1 MLLSSEVPSID
12 PEQEAQYNLRAR
24 HPEREDIYHSYAHRS
39 ARTRRRR
46 EARLDLRF
54 GPKPSS
60 VLDLFI
66 PERTPSPPLLV
77 FIHGGYWRA
86 LDKHGFSFIA
96 DAYLDRGVAVAMPN
110 YTLAPRASVAEIVQ
124 EVCEAVSW
132 LTARGPELGYDA
144 SRIVVSGHS
153 AGGHMAA
160 RVICRDQMP
169 GLSGRV
175 RGYVGLSGLFDLA
188 PLLRTSINRDLRM
201 TESEARAL
209 GLYGGAALYRVPMLF
224 AAGALET
231 DGFRG
236 QSLDFSQFC
245 ARQGHQVESLIVPRR
260 NHFDLLNDFSSAEH
274 ALFNKTLDMLL
285 PGSRPG
291 PATHQETPQ

>member
-24 HPEREDIYHSYAHRS
+24 HPEREDIYHSFAHRS

-54 GPKPSS
+54 GAKPSS
-60 VLDLFI
+60 VLDLFV
-66 PERTPSPPLLV
+66 PEQAASPPLLV

-96 DAYLDRGVAVAMPN
+96 DAYLERGVAVALPN
-110 YTLAPRASVAEIVQ
+110 YTLAPHARVAEIVA

-132 LTARGPELGYDA
+132 LTAHGPGQGYDA

-160 RVICRDQMP
+160 RVICRGQVP
-169 GLSGRV
+169 ALSGRV
-175 RGYVGLSGLFDLA
+175 RGFVGLSGLFDLA
-188 PLLRTSINRDLRM
+188 PLLRTSINHDLRL
-201 TESEARAL
+201 TESDARAL
-209 GLYGGAALYRVPMLF
+209 GLYEGAALYPVPMLL

-236 QSLDFSQFC
+236 QSLDFSRFC
-245 ARQGHQVESLIVPRR
+245 ARQGHQVENLVVPRR
-260 NHFDLLNDFSSAEH
+260 NHFDLLDDFSSADH
-274 ALFNKTLDMLL
+274 ALFHKTLDMLL
-285 PGSRPG
+285 PG
-291 PATHQETPQ
+291 HQET